1 MSLRTLLVPL
11 CGAPTDSAL
20 LETAFGLARMSKA
33 HAHAVFTRPDPQEV
47 FVYKGTLPGAH
58 AEEWETEVSKKIEAT
73 GKADAAR
80 SRRTFNKVLKSEGID
95 KEAPDV
101 SRQEATGGWEQLVG
115 DPWDIVPSFARFFD
129 LTVFSRESKEHKLAR
144 NGLLVETLMHSGQP
158 VLYYPELS
166 HFKFPSHVLVAWNGS
181 NAATRAIVAAI
192 PILGLVDLV
201 TIAVVGDEI
210 SSETEVSRLTD
221 YLSAHSIEAT
231 SEFLPSLGKTTGK
244 RILEFA
250 HERECD
256 LIVLGGF
263 GHGRYREAIIG
274 GTSRYLLNHADVPL
288 LAMA

>member
-1 MSLRTLLVPL
+1 MRTLLVPL
-11 CGAPTDSAL
+11 CGAPTDSVL
-20 LETAFGLARMSKA
+20 LETALGLARVLKA
-33 HAHAVFTRPDPQEV
+33 HAHAVFTRPDPEGV
-47 FVYKGTLPGAH
+47 FLYKGMLPVAH
-58 AEEWETEVSKKIEAT
+58 AEDWEAELSKKIEAT

-80 SRRTFNKVLKSEGID
+80 SRRTFNRVLKSEGIG
-95 KEAPDV
+95 KGSPDV
-101 SRQEATGGWEQLVG
+101 SRKEATGGWEQLVG
-115 DPWDIVPSFARFFD
+115 DPWDIIPSFARFFD

-166 HFKFPSHVLVAWNGS
+166 HFKIPNHVLVAWSGS

-192 PILGLVDLV
+192 PILGLADCV

-210 SSETEVSRLTD
+210 SSEAEVGRLKD

-231 SEFLPSLGKTTGK
+231 SEFLPSLGKSTGK
-244 RILEFA
+244 RLLEYA

-256 LIVLGGF
+256 HIVLGGF

-288 LAMA
+288 FLMA